1 MALVSAGCNDNG
13 PREVVIVAK
22 GMTFTL
28 LSDPATVN
36 PPLRMYPG
44 EVLRVTLR
52 NDAPGLMHDFE
63 IPAWNVKTDQIR
75 GGEAT
80 SVLVTVPAAEGR
92 VAYQCG
98 PHASMMHGVIE
109 VAAR

>member
-1 MALVSAGCNDNG
+1 MALLSVACSDND

-28 LSDPATVN
+28 PSDPETAN
-36 PPLRMYPG
+36 PPLRMHPG

-52 NDAPGLMHDFE
+52 NDAPGLMHDFQ
-63 IPAWNVKTDQIR
+63 IPAWKVKTDQVR
-75 GGEAT
+75 GGEST

-92 VAYQCG
+92 VKYLCG
-98 PHASMMHGVIE
+98 PHGSMMHGVIE